1 MNKHIIQINGKTY
14 IFYLKNS
21 VLTLFEYVNGTLE
34 IVDIKNDKVAISG
47 LLEIIKKE
55 IEEKI
60 SKNEYKSL
68 EEIKKDI
75 DDKIGGINFMEA
87 QNIMQSLNFENSKEY
102 DEALKYLYNRFEDQ
116 NKEIELKKEIIE
128 ENIDINLKEL
138 FEKHGIS
145 EYEVGTNKSVITYMK
160 NGMPH
165 TLSYSN
171 LDSNIY
177 DVIIQSIEFDKMHS
191 EEEIDAE
198 IERVLETEKQFKFT
212 ENETVQTNELEDPMD
227 EIKDYI
233 RKEYN
238 IQQIYGIKSGDTN
251 VMDGA
256 LLIDVGN
263 GWEPIFVT
271 KENGVLKVTFGNEK
285 EINEDGKVE
294 LNQTETGNKELK
306 KDVNAF
312 TKEEQLKEIY
322 LKLQNG
328 KQITDEDKEI
338 IAFYRKDEYNFYQLS
353 KEGQEICKEIF
364 TITDDLEKENNP
376 ELNKEG
382 NVKKLGEW
390 PKPTPKT
397 EENAF
402 AYIGLVTFL
411 SGLITGIF
419 VYAFFKLF
427 I

>member
-47 LLEIIKKE
+47 LLEIIKQE
-55 IEEKI
+55 IEQKI

-75 DDKIGGINFMEA
+75 DDKIGGINFMED
-87 QNIMQSLNFENSKEY
+87 QNIMQRLNFENSKEY

-198 IERVLETEKQFKFT
+198 IERVLETEKQFRFT
-212 ENETVQTNELEDPMD
+212 ENETIQTNELEDPMD

-256 LLIDVGN
+256 LLIDIGN

-294 LNQTETGNKELK
+294 LNQTETGDKELK

-338 IAFYRKDEYNFYQLS
+338 IAFYKKDEYNFYQLS

-390 PKPTPKT
+390 PKPTPKP

>member
-47 LLEIIKKE
+47 LLEIIKQE
-55 IEEKI
+55 IEQKI

-256 LLIDVGN
+256 LLIDIGN

-294 LNQTETGNKELK
+294 LNQAEIGNKELK

-328 KQITDEDKEI
+328 EQLTDEDKEI
-338 IAFYRKDEYNFYQLS
+338 ISFYRKDEYNFYQLS

-376 ELNKEG
+376 ELNKDG

-390 PKPTPKT
+390 PKPTPKP

>member
-47 LLEIIKKE
+47 LLEIIKQE
-55 IEEKI
+55 IEQKI

-75 DDKIGGINFMEA
+75 DDKIGGINFMED
-87 QNIMQSLNFENSKEY
+87 QNIMQRLNFENSKEY

-198 IERVLETEKQFKFT
+198 IERVLETEKQFRFT
-212 ENETVQTNELEDPMD
+212 ENETIQTNELEDPMD

-256 LLIDVGN
+256 LLIDIGN

-294 LNQTETGNKELK
+294 LNQTETGDKELK

-390 PKPTPKT
+390 PKPTPKP